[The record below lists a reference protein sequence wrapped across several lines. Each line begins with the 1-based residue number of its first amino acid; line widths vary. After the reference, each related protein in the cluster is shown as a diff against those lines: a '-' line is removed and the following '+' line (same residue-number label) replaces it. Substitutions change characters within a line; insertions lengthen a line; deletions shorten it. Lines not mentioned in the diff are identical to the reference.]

1 MARPRAVLFT
11 ISDAGGSWSYHNRAN
26 ELTAM
31 HPNREQKAHGD
42 GSILLGE
49 NDDEQDELGHTVGE
63 IINDLAD
70 YMAR

>member
-1 MARPRAVLFT
+1 
-11 ISDAGGSWSYHNRAN
+11 
-26 ELTAM
+26 M